1 MGTVPRNRTG
11 SQAYD
16 EENLGFGNIFTDHM
30 LQMSF
35 SADKGGWQQPQILP
49 MDNLVLHPATMML
62 HYGQQVFEGLKAFAG
77 SNEEDIFLFR
87 PDMNI
92 GRFNK
97 SCERLC
103 IPTVDP
109 DLFWTRCPVSSGW
122 IGTGSPGLPA
132 HQFMCVRQ

>member
-1 MGTVPRNRTG
+1 MGTGPRNRTG

-109 DLFWTRCPVSSGW
+109 DLFGPDVPS
-122 IGTGSPGLPA
+122 
-132 HQFMCVRQ
+132 HQDG